1 MTSLSQKLNPTR
13 FTAMSGVMAA
23 MVGYLLGE
31 TFTAPAIAAI
41 VVTTDRFILASHEGD
56 IGYDNFIGSEA
67 NLRRNWENLIEAAG
81 LTDEERSEATSLY
94 NLRVCA

>member
-1 MTSLSQKLNPTR
+1 
-13 FTAMSGVMAA
+13 MSGVMAA
-23 MVGYLLGE
+23 MVGYLLSE

-41 VVTTDRFILASHEGD
+41 FVTSDGFILARHEGD

-67 NLRRNWENLIEAAG
+67 NLRRNWVSLLEAAD
-81 LTDEERSEATSLY
+81 LTNEERSEATSLY